1 MGFFANIF
9 GYLLNFLYELFKNYG
24 LSIILFSV
32 IVKLLMLPI
41 SIKQQKTMKKTT
53 KLQGKLKE
61 IQFKYKNDPE
71 GLNRETI
78 ELYKNEKINPFGGC
92 LSGIIQIVLLLSI
105 FYLVKSP
112 LTYMKKVDSETINNY
127 KEQIKTSE
135 ENKKSVY
142 EEIEII
148 RKFGNQDEKV
158 SINMNFLGIDLSQI
172 PTENLNDYRTFIIPV
187 LYVISSFISIK
198 LTSKM
203 QGQAN
208 KKEDDSQSEEDPMA
222 QASKSMTYMM
232 PIMSISIAMI
242 APLGL
247 ALYWFINNVLI
258 IVERL
263 VLNKIV
269 SKEETDG

>member
-24 LSIILFSV
+24 LAIILFSI

-41 SIKQQKTMKKTT
+41 SIKQQKTMKKTAE
-53 KLQGKLKE
+53 LQGKLKE

-71 GLNRETI
+71 GLNRETL

-112 LTYMKKVDSETINNY
+112 LTYMKKVDTETINSY
-127 KEQIKTSE
+127 KEQIQTSE

-148 RKFGNQDEKV
+148 KKFGSQDEKIN
-158 SINMNFLGIDLSQI
+158 INMDFLGIDLSQI

-203 QGQAN
+203 QRN
-208 KKEDDSQSEEDPMA
+208 KTENDSQDEEDPMA
-222 QASKSMTYMM
+222 QANKSMTFMM

-247 ALYWFINNVLI
+247 ALYWLVNNILI
-258 IVERL
+258 IGERL
-263 VLNKIV
+263 LLNKIMG
-269 SKEETDG
+269 KEENNG

>member
-24 LSIILFSV
+24 LAIILFSV

-53 KLQGKLKE
+53 ELQGKLKE

-71 GLNRETI
+71 GLNRETL
-78 ELYKNEKINPFGGC
+78 ELYKKEKINPFGGC
-92 LSGIIQIVLLLSI
+92 FSAIVQIVLLLSI

-112 LTYMKKVDSETINNY
+112 LTHMKKVDEDIINSY
-127 KEQIKTSE
+127 KEQIQTAE
-135 ENKKSVY
+135 ENKQSIY

-148 RKFGNQDEKV
+148 KRFANQDEKV
-158 SINMNFLGIDLSQI
+158 NINMNFLGIDLSQI
-172 PTENLNDYRTFIIPV
+172 PTENLSDYRTFIIPV

-198 LTSKM
+198 LTTKM
-203 QGQAN
+203 QEN
-208 KKEDDSQSEEDPMA
+208 KKEEENPEENPMA
-222 QASKSMTYMM
+222 QANKSMTYMM
-232 PIMSISIAMI
+232 PIMSISIAMV

-247 ALYWFINNVLI
+247 ALYWLVNNVLI
-258 IVERL
+258 VIERL
-263 VLNKIV
+263 VLNKLI
-269 SKEETDG
+269 SKEETNG

>member
-9 GYLLNFLYELFKNYG
+9 GYLLNFLYELVKNYG
-24 LSIILFSV
+24 LAIILFSV

-71 GLNRETI
+71 GMNRETL
-78 ELYKNEKINPFGGC
+78 ELYRTEKMNPFSGC
-92 LSGIIQIVLLLSI
+92 FSAIVQIVLLLSI
-105 FYLVKSP
+105 FYLVRSP
-112 LTYMKKVDSETINNY
+112 LTYMKKIDVDTINNY
-127 KEQIKTSE
+127 KEQIQTSE
-135 ENKKSVY
+135 ENKRSVY

-148 RKFGNQDEKV
+148 KKFGSQDEKIN
-158 SINMNFLGIDLSQI
+158 INMNFLGIDLSQI

-187 LYVISSFISIK
+187 LYVISSFVSIK

-203 QGQAN
+203 QDN
-208 KKEDDSQSEEDPMA
+208 KKESENKEEDPML
-222 QASKSMTYMM
+222 QANKSMTYMM
-232 PIMSISIAMI
+232 PIMAISIAVV

-247 ALYWFINNVLI
+247 ALYWLINNVLMI
-258 IVERL
+258 LERL
-263 VLNKIV
+263 IINKVV
-269 SKEETDG
+269 SKEETNE

>member
-1 MGFFANIF
+1 MGFFANVF

-24 LSIILFSV
+24 LAIILFSV

-53 KLQGKLKE
+53 ELQGKLKE

-71 GLNRETI
+71 GLNRETL
-78 ELYKNEKINPFGGC
+78 ELYRNEKVNPFSGC
-92 LSGIIQIVLLLSI
+92 FSGIVQIVLLLSI

-112 LTYMKKVDSETINNY
+112 LTYMKKVDTDTINNY
-127 KEQIKTSE
+127 KEQIQTSE
-135 ENKKSVY
+135 ENRKSVY

-148 RKFGNQDEKV
+148 KRYGSQDENV
-158 SINMNFLGIDLSQI
+158 NINMNFLGIELSQI

-198 LTSKM
+198 LTTKM
-203 QGQAN
+203 QGI
-208 KKEDDSQSEEDPMA
+208 KKEDEGKAAEEEPMA

-232 PIMSISIAMI
+232 PIMSISIAMV

-247 ALYWFINNVLI
+247 ALYWFINNILI
-258 IVERL
+258 IVERF
-263 VLNKIV
+263 VLNKII
-269 SKEETDG
+269 SKEERDG

>member
-1 MGFFANIF
+1 MSFFANIF
-9 GYLLNFLYELFKNYG
+9 GYLLNFLYELVKNYG
-24 LSIILFSV
+24 LAIILFSI
-32 IVKLLMLPI
+32 IVKAIMIPI

-53 KLQGKLKE
+53 ELQGKLKE

-71 GLNRETI
+71 GLNRETM
-78 ELYKNEKINPFGGC
+78 ELYRKEKINPFGGC

-105 FYLVKSP
+105 FYLVRSP
-112 LTYMKKVDSETINNY
+112 LTYMKKIDVDTINNY
-127 KEQIKTSE
+127 KEQIQTSE

-148 RKFGNQDEKV
+148 KQFGSQDENIN
-158 SINMNFLGIDLSQI
+158 INMNFLGIDLSQI
-172 PTENLNDYRTFIIPV
+172 PTENLTDYRTFIIPI

-203 QGQAN
+203 KEN
-208 KKEDDSQSEEDPMA
+208 KTSGEKKDEEDPML
-222 QASKSMTYMM
+222 QANKSMTYMM
-232 PIMSISIAMI
+232 PIMAISIAVV

-247 ALYWFINNVLI
+247 ALYWLVNNILM

-263 VLNKIV
+263 ILNKV
-269 SKEETDG
+269 MDREETNE